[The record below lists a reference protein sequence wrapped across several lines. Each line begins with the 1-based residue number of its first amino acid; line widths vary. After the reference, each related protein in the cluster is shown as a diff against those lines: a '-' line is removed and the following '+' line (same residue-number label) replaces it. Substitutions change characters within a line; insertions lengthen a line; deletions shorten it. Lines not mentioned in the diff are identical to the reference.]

1 VRKHAKELRKVC
13 KLTPLEQ
20 NEQIDEA
27 HGAAD
32 IAKAA
37 QWERPGGAFS
47 DPNLQS
53 AASLGL
59 SSEEYDDLDVMPGA
73 DFMMKGFDVTNDS
86 VSLYVSNGGETQRL
100 PVYKFTYDNQ
110 ATYTNPYTKVK
121 YKVADQISPT
131 TNTQAMEFIV
141 QDISYH
147 FSSVQTYE
155 TSRFNIGVK
164 FSSENISAG
173 VTYNHQMAKAST
185 IMSNNSHVFAGSKKW
200 WKIFDIAAYPPLLV
214 GGLDPIFVKAL
225 DGLPRKI
232 KTDRDKFRYEMFT
245 RAWGTHYISGA
256 NFGGKLIHNVY
267 VDTDWYSSQQSSWV
281 SSQISLNFHYDAFDI
296 DGGGFHNKSQI
307 KMDKDY
313 EKHSQSY
320 MFYEGGLTILQSGQ
334 TLDDWQESIPQVPH
348 FLNATMAKISE
359 LASDYNGVGKTLSNY
374 IDLYMEHA
382 GKPSAIPLKDL
393 F

>member
-1 VRKHAKELRKVC
+1 MKRLYSLLLVLVSGCTATANAVGDPVPWACTMLQKKLCGHCAKDGGSSCWIACVRKHAKELRKVC

-164 FSSENISAG
+164 FSSENINAG

-200 WKIFDIAAYPPLLV
+200 WKIFDIA
-214 GGLDPIFVKAL
+214 
-225 DGLPRKI
+225 
-232 KTDRDKFRYEMFT
+232 
-245 RAWGTHYISGA
+245 GTHRPPHLCMPPRSSAFCTLVSTYHNIIPSCE
-256 NFGGKLIHNVY
+256 LINPP
-267 VDTDWYSSQQSSWV
+267 
-281 SSQISLNFHYDAFDI
+281 FPPFP
-296 DGGGFHNKSQI
+296 
-307 KMDKDY
+307 
-313 EKHSQSY
+313 HSQRY
-320 MFYEGGLTILQSGQ
+320 DER
-334 TLDDWQESIPQVPH
+334 
-348 FLNATMAKISE
+348 
-359 LASDYNGVGKTLSNY
+359 ASL
-374 IDLYMEHA
+374 
-382 GKPSAIPLKDL
+382 
-393 F
+393 